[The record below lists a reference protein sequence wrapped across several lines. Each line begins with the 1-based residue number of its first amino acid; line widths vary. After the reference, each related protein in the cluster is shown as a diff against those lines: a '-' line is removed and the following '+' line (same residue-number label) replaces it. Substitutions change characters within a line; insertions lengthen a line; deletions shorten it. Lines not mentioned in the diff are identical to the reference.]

1 MASSSGC
8 GAKAGESGILPDLH
22 SFHFHTIEPVSPL
35 KVFPSFFASRDN
47 AFRRLPGLSLGIAL
61 GVLATGLAIT
71 AASVLWLRS
80 DLHAKAYGRF
90 ERQAE
95 AINDS
100 IKSQLK
106 LPFLV
111 LQGASGIYAASYSV
125 EQAEFRAYM
134 ESSQVAL
141 AYPSLQGVGF
151 AERVERSGL
160 AAHVARQ
167 RRAGRTDFAVPTQ
180 GDLPDLFVV
189 KFVEPLEA
197 NKSLVGLDL
206 GAEPLRREAIE
217 RAINTAQATLSGL
230 VPLTGAGDPRAAL
243 LFTVPVYRN
252 GTHPVTPAQRQAAL
266 SGVLVTSVGVNEILA
281 DTLGAAQGQAAFRL
295 YGRTAA
301 PAGPGQADAAPGPLL
316 FDSSA
321 PSAFGP
327 AAAQRLP
334 GGLPLFEMSHV
345 LQVGGRALEVRT
357 STTEKFEIA
366 AQTRAPDWLGLA
378 GGLLSAGLA
387 WIVWLLATG
396 RANALTQAGR
406 MTVDLANER
415 QQLANIVEGTNVAT
429 WVWHVPSGVIRLDER
444 WAAMLGYDFAQLGV
458 QSMSDWRNRIH
469 PDERQA
475 VQAAQMR
482 HFRGETRFFEHE
494 YRARHRDGHW
504 VWVLD
509 RGKVSSRTP
518 EGWPEVM
525 SGTQMDITDRQAIQM
540 ALRTS
545 EKNFRQLFDSS
556 LHGILQAL
564 PDGSVQYANPAA
576 CRLFGLSQDEIRL
589 RGRDGL
595 VALDDSRF
603 HILIAQALLLGHARG
618 GLTMKRGNGSRFE
631 CELSLTTYQNPS
643 GQACNNLFLRDVTKR
658 KQAEAQINALNAAL
672 EDKVRKR
679 TVQLQTAN
687 QELEAFSYSVAHDL
701 RAPLRSI
708 DGFSHLLEKVVAA
721 DTAERSRHYLQ
732 RIRASVKQMGELTDG
747 LLALAQVSRTPLKTE
762 TVNLSILAERALDA
776 CREHDTGRRVNTEV
790 EPGLLASG
798 DPALL
803 YQVME
808 NLLGNAWKF
817 TAKTPEARIQVGR
830 LASPGDGVQER
841 NSDTENCGLASG
853 ITYFVRD
860 NGAGFDMAYVEKLF
874 GTFQRLHS
882 PGEFAGTGIGLA
894 TTHRIVSRH
903 TGRIWAEGVVG
914 RGATFFFTLPCALET
929 AEPREPADP
938 AAAA

>member
-1 MASSSGC
+1 M
-8 GAKAGESGILPDLH
+8 
-22 SFHFHTIEPVSPL
+22 
-35 KVFPSFFASRDN
+35 
-47 AFRRLPGLSLGIAL
+47 
-61 GVLATGLAIT
+61 VLATGLCIT

-80 DLHAKAYGRF
+80 DLQAKAYGRF

-95 AINDS
+95 AISDS

-125 EQAEFRAYM
+125 EQSEFRAYI

-141 AYPSLQGVGF
+141 AYPSLHGVGF

-160 AAHVARQ
+160 AAYVAQQ
-167 RRAGRTDFAVPTQ
+167 RREGRTDFAVPTQ
-180 GDLPDLFVV
+180 CALRDLFVV

-197 NKSLVGLDL
+197 NKSLIGLDL

-217 RAINTAQATLSGL
+217 RAINTAQATLSGP
-230 VPLTGAGDPRAAL
+230 VHLTDAGDPRATL

-252 GTHPVTPAQRQAAL
+252 GTHPVTPAQRQAVL
-266 SGVLVTSVGVNEILA
+266 SGVLVTSVVVDEILA
-281 DTLGAAQGQAAFRL
+281 DTVGAAQGQAFFRL
-295 YGRTAA
+295 YDRTAA
-301 PAGPGQADAAPGPLL
+301 QPGPGQADAAPGPLL

-321 PSAFGP
+321 PPASGP
-327 AAAQRLP
+327 AGVQRPP
-334 GGLPLFEMSHV
+334 GRTPLFEMRRV
-345 LQVGGRALEVRT
+345 LQVGGRALDVRT
-357 STTEKFEIA
+357 TTTEKFEIA
-366 AQTRAPDWLGLA
+366 AQTRAPAWLGLA

-396 RANALTQAGR
+396 RANALAQAGR

-444 WAAMLGYDFAQLGV
+444 WAVMLGYDFAQLGL

-469 PDERQA
+469 PNETRA
-475 VQAAQMR
+475 LQAALMR
-482 HFRGETRFFEHE
+482 HFRGETQFFEYEH
-494 YRARHRDGHW
+494 RIRHRDGHW

-545 EKNFRQLFDSS
+545 EKNFRHLFDSS
-556 LHGILQAL
+556 LHGILQAM

-576 CRLFGLSQDEIRL
+576 CGLFGLTQDEIRL

-618 GLTMKRGNGSRFE
+618 ELTMKRGNGSHFE
-631 CELSLTTYQNPS
+631 CELSLTTYQNS
-643 GQACNNLFLRDVTKR
+643 GGQACNNLFLRDVTRR

-672 EDKVRKR
+672 EDKVRQR
-679 TVQLQTAN
+679 TAQLEAAN

-732 RIRASVKQMGELTDG
+732 RIRVGVKQMGELTDG
-747 LLALAQVSRTPLKTE
+747 LLSLAQVSRTRMKTE
-762 TVNLSILAERALDA
+762 TVNLSTLAERALDA
-776 CREHDTGRRVNTEV
+776 CREHDAGRRVDTEV
-790 EPGLLASG
+790 EPGLLALG

-817 TAKTPEARIQVGR
+817 TAKTLEARIQVGR
-830 LASPGDGVQER
+830 LASPGDGNQGG
-841 NSDTENCGLASG
+841 NSETEDGDLAAG
-853 ITYFVRD
+853 VTYFVRD

-894 TTHRIVSRH
+894 TTHRIIARH
-903 TGRIWAEGVVG
+903 AGRIWAEGAVG
-914 RGATFFFTLPCALET
+914 RGATFFFTLPCALE
-929 AEPREPADP
+929 AAVPRQPADQ
-938 AAAA
+938 AAA